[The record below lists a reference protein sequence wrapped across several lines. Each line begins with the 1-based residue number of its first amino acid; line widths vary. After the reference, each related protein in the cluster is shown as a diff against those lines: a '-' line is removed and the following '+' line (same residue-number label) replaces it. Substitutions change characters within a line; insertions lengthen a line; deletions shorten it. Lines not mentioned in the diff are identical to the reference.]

1 MKAIYDIL
9 KNKELFSFQLQY
21 AETDFLFSSDSKSEV
36 EFLKDFF
43 QVVAV
48 LTNLQAL
55 MFGRFIQ
62 CNLQYLR
69 N

>member
-36 EFLKDFF
+36 DF
-43 QVVAV
+43 
-48 LTNLQAL
+48 
-55 MFGRFIQ
+55 
-62 CNLQYLR
+62 
-69 N
+69 